1 MSKPTDQQIEDCRV
15 RGIVPGAVIQDASG
29 LGRGT
34 VSPYREWSLVEGA
47 LGRYISC
54 GRDDTGFVLFAKHA
68 NNRFATVLTPAPN
81 PTTLTPGMACIIESA
96 AGRQFIKE
104 LAEAKGVWDSLVPMD
119 CTSTKGFFITPRG
132 TVNQTSLRAS
142 ESILHYIPAH
152 EFIRLLMEYEPPT
165 PPKTTEELLKA
176 IMGPL
181 TMLAR
186 CLSQAHYSDSGEYL
200 DAEDVQEAYDEL
212 KGIAMRMGL
221 VTF

>member
-68 NNRFATVLTPAPN
+68 NNRFATVLTPAPK
-81 PTTLTPGMACIIESA
+81 PATLTPGMACLIPSA

-104 LAEAKGVWDSLVPMD
+104 LAEARGVWGGEKDVRSNDYSGIWVMDSTCGKKSGLLNVDASPD
-119 CTSTKGFFITPRG
+119 CSPI
-132 TVNQTSLRAS
+132 V
-142 ESILHYIPAH
+142 IPLH
-152 EFIRLLMEYEPPT
+152 EFIRLLMEYEPPA
-165 PPKTTEELLKA
+165 PPKTTEELLDEAVRILKLLSFA
-176 IMGPL
+176 ADAPDTDMEE
-181 TMLAR
+181 AR
-186 CLSQAHYSDSGEYL
+186 AF
-200 DAEDVQEAYDEL
+200 L
-212 KGIAMRMGL
+212 KSIKP
-221 VTF
+221 